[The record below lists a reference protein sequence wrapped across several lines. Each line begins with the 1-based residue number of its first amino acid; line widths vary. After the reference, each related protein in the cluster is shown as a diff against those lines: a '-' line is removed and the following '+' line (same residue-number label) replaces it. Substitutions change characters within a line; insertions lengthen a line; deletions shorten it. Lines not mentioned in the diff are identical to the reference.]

1 MGMGLYNIYN
11 ISCFKY
17 YIPYIYVQKG
27 PYVDSDIG
35 ILLLLVYYNIFI
47 LDVCV
52 Y

>member
-1 MGMGLYNIYN
+1 M
-11 ISCFKY
+11 
-17 YIPYIYVQKG
+17 QKG

-52 Y
+52 YQLFSKYRLIH